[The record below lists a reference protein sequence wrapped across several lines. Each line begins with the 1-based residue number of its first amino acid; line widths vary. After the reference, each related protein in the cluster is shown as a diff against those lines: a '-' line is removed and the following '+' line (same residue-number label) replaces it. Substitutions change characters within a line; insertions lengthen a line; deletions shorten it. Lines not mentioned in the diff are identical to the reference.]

1 MSQLIMK
8 GHNGAEFKLNVTQFQ
23 STLSSSINTV
33 QTRKMSHHFPIRAG
47 QPDIQFTVQ
56 FPSIRAHHDFR
67 DFVRDHQRN
76 SQTANYAPGSTPLSR
91 GAVTLMWPERNIIN
105 WTGYIVNMPVREA
118 RFVYAPKVTFGV
130 ALMDSLL
137 SESTTGFSLGGD
149 FATIIG
155 AEIAAYV
162 PFDPQ
167 ADITPPTPPASQQ
180 PDPGQQAQGLI
191 GGIFSSLNNFLN
203 NL

>member
-1 MSQLIMK
+1 MSKLIVR
-8 GHNGAEFKLNVTQFQ
+8 GHNGADFKLNVTQFR
-23 STLSSSINTV
+23 SSLSASINTV

-56 FPSIRAHHDFR
+56 FSSIEAHQNFR

-76 SQTANYAPGSTPLSR
+76 TQTANYAPGSTPLSR

-118 RFVYAPKVTFGV
+118 RFDYAPKVTFGV

-137 SESTTGFSLGGD
+137 SQSTTGASLGGD
-149 FATIIG
+149 FATIYGVQIPD
-155 AEIAAYV
+155 YV
-162 PFDPQ
+162 PFDPL
-167 ADITPPTPPASQQ
+167 ADLIPPTPPASQQ
-180 PDPGQQAQGLI
+180 PNPAQKAQGLI
-191 GGIFSSLNNFLN
+191 GGIFNSIGNFLN
-203 NL
+203 S